1 MKKEDIVKSL
11 EQCDKKI
18 AKLQEQLDVQM
29 KRRNAIMLESVV
41 DTLETNK
48 MSLQDFFNLVDKEKK
63 KTIINDFRGDKNI

>member
-18 AKLQEQLDVQM
+18 ARLQEQLDIQM

-48 MSLQDFFNLVDKEKK
+48 MSLQDFFNLVEKEKK

>member
-1 MKKEDIVKSL
+1 MKNEDIVKSL

-18 AKLQEQLDVQM
+18 ARLQEQLDIQM

-48 MSLQDFFNLVDKEKK
+48 MSLQDFFNLVEKEKK